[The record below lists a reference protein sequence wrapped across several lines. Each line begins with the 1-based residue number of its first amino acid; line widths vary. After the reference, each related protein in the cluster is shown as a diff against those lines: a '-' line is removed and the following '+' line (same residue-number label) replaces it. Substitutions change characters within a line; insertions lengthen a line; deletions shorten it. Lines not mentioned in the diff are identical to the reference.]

1 MILAFSLSM
10 KGASSLA
17 MWIVLFM
24 LTSCSQGSQ
33 GNQGS
38 QGSQSFEDQIRKD
51 VDDHVATGICDNIPA
66 GSVIRR
72 VHIASIS
79 PMEGTGLIR
88 VKVEFDVEK
97 GAFIDHIV
105 QSMLYAQEGE
115 RYMLESIS
123 GCRYVKP

>member
-1 MILAFSLSM
+1 MIQAFSLSL

-24 LTSCSQGSQ
+24 LTSCSQGSH
-33 GNQGS
+33 GS
-38 QGSQSFEDQIRKD
+38 QAFEDQIRKD
-51 VDDHVATGICDNIPA
+51 VNDHVATGICDNIPA